1 MSPNCILIPIVLI
14 SLIGGCDTTESK
26 IDARR
31 KALTSYL
38 TITPKRTA
46 SEVMI
51 VVNFPSGLGPE
62 GHTEV
67 SISPAG
73 KGDWRNLLTEL
84 EVRSTFDATST
95 VTTKLTTDEAKS
107 DLDVKVKCEYCIQTG
122 HSSRKFF
129 DVEKSF
135 SIPK

>member
-46 SEVMI
+46 SEVTI
-51 VVNFPSGLGPE
+51 VVNFPSGQGWYSPE
-62 GHTEV
+62 V
-67 SISPAG
+67 RISPAG

-107 DLDVKVKCEYCIQTG
+107 DLDVKVKCEYWIQTG

-129 DVEKSF
+129 DVDKSF